1 MILFPFIIDPWNED
15 FSFSLIKSTF
25 LIAFMG
31 IIWILVWKGKLLQP
45 KFDNEKVKIEYILVI
60 FIALLSLSTIF
71 SADIYTSVVGA
82 WTRHEGYLTWLVYL
96 SVFYF
101 FYRVINYNDFSP
113 EKLMKNL
120 FVVSAVISI
129 YGILQHFDYD
139 FISLIVPWESP
150 TSSIAFFDNPN
161 FYGTYLVL
169 TMGLGMGLYLI
180 AREKKPLL
188 FYGIVMTLMTTVL
201 LYTNTRSAWI
211 GLAIVALFYTFTIVK
226 QYKLWKK
233 WVFLL
238 LAMGIIAVGINASE
252 GNRYLGKIFITLEE
266 SGDLLDEGL
275 TGHEGSSRLIIW
287 QKDLT
292 ILDDYFWI
300 GSGVDTHAIVFPATP
315 DELEEY
321 FNNRTIMV
329 DKAHN
334 EYLQLAITIGIPALL
349 VYLLLLFSV
358 YRKTFQ
364 ALKGANKQ
372 QIYILYTL
380 LAVITGYLVQAIFNI
395 SVVSVAP
402 ILWMF
407 LGIVYGY
414 SIHIK
419 HQFTTKENNNY

>member
-1 MILFPFIIDPWNED
+1 MMLFPFIIDPWNED
-15 FSFSLIKSTF
+15 LSFSLIKSTF

-31 IIWILVWKGKLLQP
+31 IIWILVLKGKLLQP
-45 KFDNEKVKIEYILVI
+45 KFKHEKVKIEYILII
-60 FIALLSLSTIF
+60 FIALLTLSTIF

-82 WTRHEGYLTWLVYL
+82 WTRHEGYLTWLGYL

-101 FYRVINYNDFSP
+101 FYRVINYNDFSL
-113 EKLMKNL
+113 ERLMKNL

-169 TMGLGMGLYLI
+169 TMGIGMGLYLM
-180 AREKKPLL
+180 ASEKKPML
-188 FYGIVMTLMTTVL
+188 FYGIVLTLMTSVL

-211 GLAIVALFYTFTIVK
+211 GLAIVALFYTLTIVK

-233 WVFLL
+233 WVVLL
-238 LAMGIIAVGINASE
+238 LAMGIMAVGINASE

-300 GSGVDTHAIVFPATP
+300 GSGVDTHAIIFPATS

-334 EYLQLAITIGIPALL
+334 EYLQIAVTIGIPALL
-349 VYLLLLFSV
+349 VYILLLFKV
-358 YRKTFQ
+358 YRKAFQ

-372 QIYILYTL
+372 QKNIIFTL

-407 LGIVYGY
+407 LGIVCGF
-414 SIHIK
+414 STKIHIK
-419 HQFTTKENNNY
+419 FTTKENNNY

>member
-1 MILFPFIIDPWNED
+1 MILFPFVIDPWNED

-31 IIWILVWKGKLLQP
+31 IIWILVWRGNLLQP
-45 KFDNEKVKIEYILVI
+45 KLVDEKLKMEYILFI
-60 FIALLSLSTIF
+60 FIALLTFSTIF
-71 SADIYTSVVGA
+71 SADIYTSIVGA
-82 WTRHEGYLTWLVYL
+82 WTRHEGYLTWLGYL

-101 FYRVINYNDFSP
+101 YYRVINYDNFSP
-113 EKLMKNL
+113 EKLLKNL

-169 TMGLGMGLYLI
+169 TMGIGMGLYI
-180 AREKKPLL
+180 MASEKKPLL
-188 FYGIVMTLMTTVL
+188 FYGIVLTLMTSVL

-211 GLAIVALFYTFTIVK
+211 GLTIVALFYTFTIVK
-226 QYKLWKK
+226 QYKLWRK
-233 WVFLL
+233 WMVLL
-238 LAMGIIAVGINASE
+238 LAMGIMVVGINATE

-266 SGDLLDEGL
+266 SGELLEEGL

-287 QKDLT
+287 QKDVT

-300 GSGVDTHAIVFPATP
+300 GSGIDTHAIVFPATP

-334 EYLQLAITIGIPALL
+334 EYLQIAVTIGIPALL
-349 VYLLLLFSV
+349 VYLLLLFKV
-358 YRKTFQ
+358 YRRAFQ
-364 ALKGANKQ
+364 TLKGANKQ
-372 QIYILYTL
+372 QKHIIFTL

-414 SIHIK
+414 STKIH

>member
-1 MILFPFIIDPWNED
+1 MTLFPLVMDPWNED
-15 FSFSLIKSTF
+15 HSFSLIKSTF
-25 LIAFMG
+25 LIAFMS
-31 IIWILVWKGKLLQP
+31 IIWTLILRGKLLQP
-45 KFDNEKVKIEYILVI
+45 KFKHEKVIIEYIMIV
-60 FIALLSLSTIF
+60 FIAILTLSTVF

-82 WTRHEGYLTWLVYL
+82 WTRHEGYLTWLGYL

-101 FYRVINYNDFSP
+101 FYRLINYNDFSP

-169 TMGLGMGLYLI
+169 TMGIGMGFYLKVTG
-180 AREKKPLL
+180 KKPLL
-188 FYGIVMTLMTTVL
+188 FYGIVLTLMTSVL

-233 WVFLL
+233 WVVLL
-238 LAMGIIAVGINASE
+238 LAMGIMAVGINASE
-252 GNRYLGKIFITLEE
+252 GNRYLGKIFITIEE
-266 SGDLLDEGL
+266 SGDLLDDGL

-315 DELEEY
+315 DELEKY

-334 EYLQLAITIGIPALL
+334 EYLQIAVTLGIPALL
-349 VYLLLLFSV
+349 IYLMLLLLI
-358 YRKTFQ
+358 YRKAIN
-364 ALKGANKQ
+364 ALKIAENN
-372 QIYILYTL
+372 QILIILKL
-380 LAVITGYLVQAIFNI
+380 LAIITGYLVQALFNI

-402 ILWMF
+402 IFWML
-407 LGIVYGY
+407 LGIIYGY
-414 SIHIK
+414 STYI
-419 HQFTTKENNNY
+419 QVNYLKLHN

>member
-31 IIWILVWKGKLLQP
+31 IIWILVWRGKLLQP
-45 KFDNEKVKIEYILVI
+45 KFEHEKVKIEYIVI
-60 FIALLSLSTIF
+60 VFIALLTLSTVF

-82 WTRHEGYLTWLVYL
+82 WTRHEGYLTWLGYL

-101 FYRVINYNDFSP
+101 FYRLINYHDFSL

-169 TMGLGMGLYLI
+169 TMGIGMGLYLI
-180 AREKKPLL
+180 ASEKKPLL
-188 FYGIVMTLMTTVL
+188 FYGIVLTLMTSVL

-233 WVFLL
+233 WVVLL
-238 LAMGIIAVGINASE
+238 LAMGIMAVAINASE

-287 QKDLT
+287 QKDVT

-334 EYLQLAITIGIPALL
+334 EYLQIAVTIGIPALL

-358 YRKTFQ
+358 YRKAIQ
-364 ALKGANKQ
+364 ALKVANKQ
-372 QIYILYTL
+372 QKLIICTL

-402 ILWMF
+402 ILWML
-407 LGIVYGY
+407 LGIVFGY

-419 HQFTTKENNNY
+419 HQFTMKENNNY

>member
-1 MILFPFIIDPWNED
+1 MDPWNED
-15 FSFSLIKSTF
+15 HSFSLIKSTF
-25 LIAFMG
+25 LIAFMS
-31 IIWILVWKGKLLQP
+31 IIWTLILRGKLLQP
-45 KFDNEKVKIEYILVI
+45 KFKHEKVIIEYIMIV
-60 FIALLSLSTIF
+60 FIAILTLSTVF

-82 WTRHEGYLTWLVYL
+82 WTRHEGYLTWLGYL

-101 FYRVINYNDFSP
+101 FYRLINYNDFSP

-169 TMGLGMGLYLI
+169 TMGIGMGFYLKVTG
-180 AREKKPLL
+180 KKPLL
-188 FYGIVMTLMTTVL
+188 FYGIVLTLMTSVL

-233 WVFLL
+233 WVVLL
-238 LAMGIIAVGINASE
+238 LAMGIMAVGINASE
-252 GNRYLGKIFITLEE
+252 GNRYLGKIFITIEE
-266 SGDLLDEGL
+266 SGDLLDDGL

-315 DELEEY
+315 DELEKY

-334 EYLQLAITIGIPALL
+334 EYLQIAVTLGIPALL
-349 VYLLLLFSV
+349 IYLMLLLLI
-358 YRKTFQ
+358 YRKAIN
-364 ALKGANKQ
+364 ALKIAENN
-372 QIYILYTL
+372 QILIILKL
-380 LAVITGYLVQAIFNI
+380 LAIITGYLVQALFNI

-402 ILWMF
+402 IFWML
-407 LGIVYGY
+407 LGIIYGY
-414 SIHIK
+414 STYI
-419 HQFTTKENNNY
+419 QVNYLKLHN

>member
-180 AREKKPLL
+180 ASEKKPLL
-188 FYGIVMTLMTTVL
+188 FYGIVLTLMTSVL

-334 EYLQLAITIGIPALL
+334 EYLQIAVTLGIPALL

-358 YRKTFQ
+358 YRKAFQ
-364 ALKGANKQ
+364 ALKEANKREK
-372 QIYILYTL
+372 YILFTL

-402 ILWMF
+402 ILWML

-419 HQFTTKENNNY
+419 HQFTTK